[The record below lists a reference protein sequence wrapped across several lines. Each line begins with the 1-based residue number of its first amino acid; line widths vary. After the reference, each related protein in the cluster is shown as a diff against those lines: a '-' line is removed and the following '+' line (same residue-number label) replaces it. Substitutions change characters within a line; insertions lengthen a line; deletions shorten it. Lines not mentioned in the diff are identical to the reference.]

1 MLWLEVHV
9 HDLELWSWR
18 ARCGSRRAKAI
29 FTRHPGGRGEPR
41 PAPHRAGPQPEGTG
55 LMPAGTAAVV
65 ESQGD
70 VDAVDAGELADED
83 LDQGDELA
91 DGADW

>member
-1 MLWLEVHV
+1 
-9 HDLELWSWR
+9 
-18 ARCGSRRAKAI
+18 
-29 FTRHPGGRGEPR
+29 
-41 PAPHRAGPQPEGTG
+41 
-55 LMPAGTAAVV
+55 MPAGTAAVV